1 MKYMKK
7 FAMLLAAFCAVLA
20 VSCSDDETDSG
31 VADRLFRPVTVTL
44 VPRGTTLTASWTGIK
59 GAVGYW
65 VELYSRESVQNA
77 TGTSHNEYQLVASNE
92 QLSEPKWTVS
102 GLDYNTIYYFRVKAI
117 HNDAAQNSYFS
128 DFYSIRVPGKTE
140 VLSCVV
146 VDQVE
151 ATVDFTWMDGY
162 GVEFVTITAPD
173 GGVQTVYVDDAAGG
187 FTQSGFASGTYT
199 ATAGNSKETFNT
211 VQFVIP
217 VLYAMDLSKVTFDDI
232 TFQWRVD
239 ASIKQLILTNA
250 NDASDV
256 VEIELPDAAINN
268 GEYVYPMS
276 DGLLKPNTTYN
287 AVLRYADDLEEPKED
302 SNMVSF
308 TTMQTKPAGV
318 VVVSTDDEAKAAY
331 NNGAAI
337 IALNPGEYLFD
348 KNKEGNKSFEI
359 NRPVTFMAATKQM
372 PKVILKEFTVNN
384 EKYLDGTLRFEGIE
398 FESQSLNNTTAYF
411 LNNDGMKANVKRIE
425 IEDCYIH
432 DFGASLMR
440 FNRTDPAVVEE
451 VYVNN
456 NRLYRMYGQQT
467 FLQFAPKGAAYV
479 REVTFTNNTM
489 TGLNTHNDPNVRFMQ
504 YNATAAT
511 RVVINNNTFADYHN
525 KGRVFFNISK
535 KEDGVDSAGSIEIK
549 NNIFYTEEE
558 DLCNVDNFSKYTVTT
573 NIENNVVTK
582 GWGAGSDSGTA
593 STEKLASWGNKYFEF
608 DPQFKN
614 YAGCDFTVG
623 NDEVRKLGVG
633 DPRWLK

>member
-65 VELYSRESVQNA
+65 VELYTRESVQNA

-92 QLSEPKWTVS
+92 QLPEPKWTVS

-146 VDQVE
+146 VDQVK
-151 ATVDFTWMDGY
+151 AVVDFTWMEGY

-173 GGVQTVYVDDAAGG
+173 GGVQTVYVDDAAGQ

-217 VLYAMDLSKVTFDDI
+217 VLYTMDLSKITFDDI
-232 TFQWRVD
+232 TFQWRAD
-239 ASIKQLILTNA
+239 ADIRQLILTNA

-256 VEIELPDAAINN
+256 VEIDLQQDAINT
-268 GEYVYPMS
+268 GEYVYNVS

-308 TTMQTKPAGV
+308 TTMQTKPAGLTGA
-318 VVVSTDDEAKAAY
+318 VSTVDEFKAAY
-331 NNGAAI
+331 DKGDAI
-337 IALNPGEYLFD
+337 IALNPGEYVFD
-348 KNKEGNKSFEI
+348 GNFVI
-359 NRPVTFMAATKQM
+359 TRAVTIMAATKQM
-372 PKVILKEFTVNN
+372 PKLIINQFVVSPTT
-384 EKYLDGTLRFEGIE
+384 YLDGTIRFENLE
-398 FESQSLNNTTAYF
+398 CECSSPAYAVTSWTSCF
-411 LNNDGMKANVKRIE
+411 IDHSGQAADIKRIE
-425 IEDCYIH
+425 VEGCYIH
-432 DFGASLMR
+432 DFGSSFMR
-440 FNRTDPAVVEE
+440 FNRTDFTVYE
-451 VYVNN
+451 VYVND
-456 NRLYRMYGQQT
+456 NRLIGMYGQNSFIQ
-467 FLQFAPKGAAYV
+467 LAKGNGLH
-479 REVTFTNNTM
+479 ELTFTNNTA
-489 TGLNTHNDPNVRFMQ
+489 TGLDTQNSGVRFVS
-504 YNATAAT
+504 YNATDAT
-511 RVVINNNTFADYHN
+511 RVVFNNNTFADYHN
-525 KGRVFFNISK
+525 KGRLFFHINSK
-535 KEDGVDSAGSIEIK
+535 VAGAESAGSVEIK

-558 DLCNVDNFSKYTVTT
+558 NLCNVDNFDKYAISTT
-573 NIENNVVTK
+573 IENNVVTK
-582 GWGAGSDSGTA
+582 GWGTGGDSGTA
-593 STEKLASWGNKYFEF
+593 PTEKRTSWGNKYVEL

-623 NDEVRKLGVG
+623 NDDVVKLGVG

>member
-65 VELYSRESVQNA
+65 VELYTRESVKNA

-146 VDQVE
+146 VDQVK
-151 ATVDFTWMDGY
+151 AIVDFTWMEGY

-173 GGVQTVYVDDAAGG
+173 GGVQTVYVDDAAGQ

-217 VLYAMDLSKVTFDDI
+217 VLYTMDLSKITFDDI
-232 TFQWRVD
+232 TFQWRAD
-239 ASIKQLILTNA
+239 ADIRQLVLTNA
-250 NDASDV
+250 NDATEV
-256 VEIELPDAAINN
+256 HEIELPNEAIVA
-268 GEYVYPMS
+268 GEYVYNVS

-308 TTMQTKPAGV
+308 MTMQTKPAGLTGS
-318 VVVSTDDEAKAAY
+318 VSTVDEIIEAY
-331 NNGAAI
+331 NRGDAI
-337 IALNPGEYLFD
+337 IALNPGEYIF
-348 KNKEGNKSFEI
+348 EGNFVI
-359 NRPVTFMAATKQM
+359 TRAVTIMAATKQM
-372 PKVILKEFTVNN
+372 PKLIVNQFTVSPTTYVKEPIRFENLECECKNRNN
-384 EKYLDGTLRFEGIE
+384 ETSCFID
-398 FESQSLNNTTAYF
+398 NT
-411 LNNDGMKANVKRIE
+411 DEKANIKRIE
-425 IEDCYIH
+425 VEGCYIH
-432 DFGASLMR
+432 DYGSSFMR
-440 FNRTDPAVVEE
+440 FNRTVPEGKFMVEE
-451 VYVNN
+451 VYVNDC
-456 NRLYRMYGQQT
+456 RLLHMYGQNSYMNLT
-467 FLQFAPKGAAYV
+467 NITLTELTY
-479 REVTFTNNTM
+479 TNNTT
-489 TGLNTHNDPNVRFMQ
+489 TGLCAHARLNRFLS
-504 YNATAAT
+504 YNANNST

-525 KGRVFFNISK
+525 KGRLFFHINSK
-535 KEDGVDSAGSIEIK
+535 ESGADSAGSIEIK
-549 NNIFYTEEE
+549 NNIFCTEEE
-558 DLCNVDNFSKYTVTT
+558 VLCNVDNFANYTVTM

-582 GWGAGSDSGTA
+582 GWGNGGDSDKDP
-593 STEKLASWGNKYFEF
+593 TEKLTSWGNKYVEL

-623 NDEVRKLGVG
+623 NDEVVKLGVG

>member
-65 VELYSRESVQNA
+65 VELYSRESVENA

-92 QLSEPKWTVS
+92 QLAEPKWTVS

-140 VLSCVV
+140 VLSCNV
-146 VDQVE
+146 VDQV
-151 ATVDFTWMDGY
+151 AAIVDFTWMEGY

-173 GGVQTVYVDDAAGG
+173 GGVQTVYVDDAAGR

-211 VQFVIP
+211 VEFVIP
-217 VLYAMDLSKVTFDDI
+217 VLYTMDLSKVTFDDI
-232 TFQWRVD
+232 TFQWRAD
-239 ASIKQLILTNA
+239 ADIRQLVLTNA

-256 VEIELPDAAINN
+256 VEIDLPDEAIVA
-268 GEYVYPMS
+268 GEYLYEMS
-276 DGLLKPNTTYN
+276 DGLLKHNTTYN
-287 AVLRYADDLEEPKED
+287 VVMRYADNLAEPKED

-308 TTMQTKPAGV
+308 TTMQEKPAGV
-318 VVVSTDDEAKAAY
+318 VVVSTVDEFKAAY
-331 NNGAAI
+331 TVDGAVV
-337 IALNPGEYLFD
+337 ALQPGEYV
-348 KNKEGNKSFEI
+348 FEENVVI
-359 NRPVTFMAATKQM
+359 TNAVTIMAATKQM
-372 PKVILKEFTVNN
+372 PKLIVNQFTVSPTA
-384 EKYLDGTLRFEGIE
+384 YLDGTIRFENLE
-398 FESQSLNNTTAYF
+398 CECKNLNNETSCF
-411 LNNDGMKANVKRIE
+411 IDNSNMKANIKRIE
-425 IEDCYIH
+425 VEGCYIH
-432 DFGASLMR
+432 DYGSSFLR
-440 FNRTDPAVVEE
+440 FNRTDGITVEE
-451 VYVNN
+451 VYVNDC
-456 NRLYRMYGQQT
+456 RLLRMYGQNSYMNLSKAT
-467 FLQFAPKGAAYV
+467 LKSLTY
-479 REVTFTNNTM
+479 TNNTT
-489 TGLNTHNDPNVRFMQ
+489 TGLDTQLRGNRFLT
-504 YNATAAT
+504 YNANDAT

-525 KGRVFFNISK
+525 KGRVFFHINSK
-535 KEDGVDSAGSIEIK
+535 ESGADSAGSIEIK

-558 DLCNVDNFSKYTVTT
+558 DLCNVDNFDNAKFSVSTA
-573 NIENNVVTK
+573 IENNVVTK
-582 GWGAGSDSGTA
+582 GWGAGADSGTVP
-593 STEKLASWGNKYFEF
+593 TEKLASWGNKYVEL

-623 NDEVRKLGVG
+623 NDEVVKLGVG

>member
-65 VELYSRESVQNA
+65 VELYSRESVENA
-77 TGTSHNEYQLVASNE
+77 TGTTHNEYQLVASNE
-92 QLSEPKWTVS
+92 QLAEPTWTVS

-140 VLSCVV
+140 VLSCNV
-146 VDQVE
+146 VDQV
-151 ATVDFTWMDGY
+151 AAIVDFTWMEGY

-173 GGVQTVYVDDAAGG
+173 GGVQTVYVDDAAGR

-211 VQFVIP
+211 VEFVIP
-217 VLYAMDLSKVTFDDI
+217 VLYTMDLSKVTFDDV
-232 TFQWRVD
+232 TFQWRAD
-239 ASIKQLILTNA
+239 ADIRQLVLTNA

-256 VEIELPDAAINN
+256 VEIDLPNEAIVA
-268 GEYVYPMS
+268 GEYLYKMS
-276 DGLLKPNTTYN
+276 EGLLKPNTTYN
-287 AVLRYADDLEEPKED
+287 VVLRYAADLEEPKED

-318 VVVSTDDEAKAAY
+318 VVVSTVDEFKAAY
-331 NNGAAI
+331 AVAGAVV
-337 IALNPGEYLFD
+337 ALQPGEYI
-348 KNKEGNKSFEI
+348 FEENVVI
-359 NRPVTFMAATKQM
+359 TNAVTIMAATKQM
-372 PKVILKEFTVNN
+372 PKLIVNQFTVSPTA
-384 EKYLDGTLRFEGIE
+384 YLDGTIRFENLE
-398 FESQSLNNTTAYF
+398 CECKNLNNESSCFIDNTGQTA
-411 LNNDGMKANVKRIE
+411 NIRRIE
-425 IEDCYIH
+425 VEGCYIH
-432 DFGASLMR
+432 DYGSSFMR
-440 FNRTDPAVVEE
+440 FNRDNKPLSTVEE
-451 VYVNN
+451 VYVNDC
-456 NRLYRMYGQQT
+456 RLLRMYGQNSY
-467 FLQFAPKGAAYV
+467 LQLTKGTLKELTY
-479 REVTFTNNTM
+479 TNNTT
-489 TGLNTHNDPNVRFMQ
+489 TGLCAHGRLNRFLT
-504 YNATAAT
+504 YNANNLT

-525 KGRVFFNISK
+525 KGRLFFHINSK
-535 KEDGVDSAGSIEIK
+535 ESGADSAGSIEIK
-549 NNIFYTEEE
+549 NNIFCTEEE
-558 DLCNVDNFSKYTVTT
+558 DLCNVDNFANYTVTT

-582 GWGAGSDSGTA
+582 GWGAGSDSDKTP
-593 STEKLASWGNKYFEF
+593 TEKLASWGNKYVEL

-623 NDEVRKLGVG
+623 NDEVVKLGVG

>member
-7 FAMLLAAFCAVLA
+7 FAMLLTAFCAVLA

-44 VPRGTTLTASWTGIK
+44 VPRGTTLSASWTGIK

-92 QLSEPKWTVS
+92 QLSEPTWTVS

-128 DFYSIRVPGKTE
+128 DFYSVRVPGKTE

-151 ATVDFTWMDGY
+151 AIVDFTWMSGY
-162 GVEFVTITAPD
+162 DVEFVTITAPD
-173 GGVQTVYVDDAAGG
+173 GGVQTVYVDDAAGQ

-211 VQFVIP
+211 VEFVIP
-217 VLYAMDLSKVTFDDI
+217 VLYTMDLSKVTFDDV
-232 TFQWRVD
+232 TFQWRAD
-239 ASIKQLILTNA
+239 ADIRQLVLTNA

-256 VEIELPDAAINN
+256 VEIDLPSEAIVA
-268 GEYVYPMS
+268 GEYVYEVS
-276 DGLLKPNTTYN
+276 EGLLKPNTTYN
-287 AVLRYADDLEEPKED
+287 AVLRYAADLEEPKED

-318 VVVSTDDEAKAAY
+318 VVVSDVDGFKAAY
-331 NNGAAI
+331 DKGDAV
-337 IALNPGEYLFD
+337 IALNPGEYA
-348 KNKEGNKSFEI
+348 FEENFVI
-359 NRPVTFMAATKQM
+359 TRAVTFMAATKQM
-372 PKVILKEFTVNN
+372 PKLIVNQFTVSPTA
-384 EKYLDGTLRFEGIE
+384 YLDGTIRFENLE
-398 FESQSLNNTTAYF
+398 CECKNLNNETSCFIDNT
-411 LNNDGMKANVKRIE
+411 NMKANIKRIE
-425 IEDCYIH
+425 VEGCYIH
-432 DFGASLMR
+432 DYGSSFLR
-440 FNRTDPAVVEE
+440 FNRTDNVTVEE
-451 VYVNN
+451 VYVNDC
-456 NRLYRMYGQQT
+456 RLLRMYGQNSYMN
-467 FLQFAPKGAAYV
+467 LSKAALKELTY
-479 REVTFTNNTM
+479 TNNTT
-489 TGLNTHNDPNVRFMQ
+489 TGLDTQLRGNRFLT
-504 YNATAAT
+504 YNANDAT
-511 RVVINNNTFADYHN
+511 RVVVNNNTFADYHN
-525 KGRVFFNISK
+525 KGRLFFHLNSK
-535 KEDGVDSAGSIEIK
+535 ESGADSAGSVEIK
-549 NNIFYTEEE
+549 NNIFCTEDE
-558 DLCNVDNFSKYTVTT
+558 DLCNVDNFANFTISTA
-573 NIENNVVTK
+573 IENNVVTK
-582 GWGAGSDSGTA
+582 GWGAGSDSGTVP
-593 STEKLASWGNKYFEF
+593 TEKLASWGNKYVEL

-623 NDEVRKLGVG
+623 NDEVAKLGVG

>member
-65 VELYSRESVQNA
+65 VELYTRESVKNA
-77 TGTSHNEYQLVASNE
+77 TGTSHNGYQLVASNE

-102 GLDYNTIYYFRVKAI
+102 GLDYNTIYYFRVKAV
-117 HNDAAQNSYFS
+117 HNDATQNSYFS

-146 VDQVE
+146 VDQVK
-151 ATVDFTWMDGY
+151 AVVDFTWMEGY

-173 GGVQTVYVDDAAGG
+173 GGVQTVYVDDAAGQ

-217 VLYAMDLSKVTFDDI
+217 VLYTMDLSKITFDDI
-232 TFQWRVD
+232 TFQWRAD
-239 ASIKQLILTNA
+239 ADIRKLILTNA
-250 NDASDV
+250 NDATEMH
-256 VEIELPDAAINN
+256 EIELPNEAIVA
-268 GEYVYPMS
+268 GEYVYNVS

-308 TTMQTKPAGV
+308 TTMKAKPEGKNME
-318 VVVSTDDEAKAAY
+318 VVSTVDEFIAAY
-331 NNGAAI
+331 NNGKDI
-337 IALNPGEYLFD
+337 IALNPGEYI
-348 KNKEGNKSFEI
+348 FEAAFAL
-359 NRPVTFMAATKQM
+359 NRPVTFMSATKQM
-372 PKVILKEFTVNN
+372 PKVILTEFTVTNAT
-384 EKYLDGTLRFEGIE
+384 YLNGTLRFEGIE
-398 FESQSLNNTTAYF
+398 FESKNLNSTTAYF
-411 LNNDGMKANVKRIE
+411 LNGDKGFNANVKRIE

-440 FNRTDPAVVEE
+440 FNRVAGFTVEE

-456 NRLYRMYGQQT
+456 NRLYRMYGQQS
-467 FLQFAPKGAAYV
+467 FLQFAASGGVPV
-479 REVTFTNNTM
+479 RNVTFTNNTA
-489 TGLNTHNDPNVRFMQ
+489 TGFDYHKGGVRFLT
-504 YNATAAT
+504 YNAGDAT
-511 RVVINNNTFADYHN
+511 VVKFTNNTILFN
-525 KGRVFFNISK
+525 NSTGRLFFHINA
-535 KEDGVDSAGSIEIK
+535 KETGSDTAGSITIAD
-549 NNIFYTEEE
+549 NIFFNE
-558 DLCNVDNFSKYTVTT
+558 DTDAPRNVSNFASHVVTA
-573 NIENNVVTK
+573 NIENNVVTTP
-582 GWGAGSDSGTA
+582 WGAGNDGGTIP
-593 STEKLASWGNKYFEF
+593 TETLTSWGNKYSEL
-608 DPQFKN
+608 DPGFKN
-614 YAGCDFTVG
+614 AASYDFTVT
-623 NDEVRKLGVG
+623 NDDVAKLGVG

>member
-146 VDQVE
+146 VDQVK
-151 ATVDFTWMDGY
+151 AIVDFTWMDGY

-232 TFQWRVD
+232 TFQWRAD
-239 ASIKQLILTNA
+239 ADIRQLVLTNA
-250 NDASDV
+250 TDASDV
-256 VEIELPDAAINN
+256 VEIELSSEAKEN

-318 VVVSTDDEAKAAY
+318 VVVSTVDEFKAAY
-331 NNGAAI
+331 TIDGAVV
-337 IALNPGEYLFD
+337 ALQPGEYI
-348 KNKEGNKSFEI
+348 FEENVVI
-359 NRPVTFMAATKQM
+359 TGAVTIMAATKQM
-372 PKVILKEFTVNN
+372 PKLIVNQFTVSPT
-384 EKYLDGTLRFEGIE
+384 KYLDGTIRFENLE
-398 FESQSLNNTTAYF
+398 CECKNLNNTTSCFIDHTGQA
-411 LNNDGMKANVKRIE
+411 ANIKRIE
-425 IEDCYIH
+425 VEGCYIH
-432 DFGASLMR
+432 DYGSSFMR
-440 FNRTDPAVVEE
+440 FNRVDFTVEE
-451 VYVNN
+451 VYVNDC
-456 NRLYRMYGQQT
+456 RLLRMYGQNSYMNLT
-467 FLQFAPKGAAYV
+467 KGV
-479 REVTFTNNTM
+479 NEVTYTNNTT
-489 TGLNTHNDPNVRFMQ
+489 TGLNTQNTGVRFLT
-504 YNATAAT
+504 YNANDAT
-511 RVVINNNTFADYHN
+511 RVVVNNNTFADYHN
-525 KGRVFFNISK
+525 KGRLFFHINGLISGS
-535 KEDGVDSAGSIEIK
+535 DTAGSVEIR
-549 NNIFYTEEE
+549 NNIFCTEEE
-558 DLCNVDNFSKYTVTT
+558 VLCNVDNFASRTVMT

-582 GWGAGSDSGTA
+582 GWGNGNDSGTDP
-593 STEKLASWGNKYFEF
+593 TEKLASWGNKYVEF

>member
-7 FAMLLAAFCAVLA
+7 IAMLLAAFCAVLA

-65 VELYSRESVQNA
+65 VELYTRESVKNA

-102 GLDYNTIYYFRVKAI
+102 GLDYNTIYYFRVKAV
-117 HNDAAQNSYFS
+117 HNDATQNSYFS

-146 VDQVE
+146 VDQVK
-151 ATVDFTWMDGY
+151 AVVDFTWMEGY

-173 GGVQTVYVDDAAGG
+173 GGVQTVYVDDAAGQ

-217 VLYAMDLSKVTFDDI
+217 VLYTMDLSKITFDDI
-232 TFQWRVD
+232 TFQWRAD
-239 ASIKQLILTNA
+239 KDIQKLILTNA
-250 NDASDV
+250 NDATEV
-256 VEIELPDAAINN
+256 HEIELPNEAIVA
-268 GEYVYPMS
+268 GEYVYNVS

-308 TTMQTKPAGV
+308 TTMKAKPEGKNME
-318 VVVSTDDEAKAAY
+318 VVSTVDEFIAAY
-331 NNGAAI
+331 NNGKDI
-337 IALNPGEYLFD
+337 IALNPGEYV
-348 KNKEGNKSFEI
+348 FEAAFAL
-359 NRPVTFMAATKQM
+359 NRPVTFISATKQM
-372 PKVILKEFTVNN
+372 PKVILTEFTVTNAT
-384 EKYLDGTLRFEGIE
+384 YLNGTLRFEGIE
-398 FESQSLNNTTAYF
+398 FESKNLNSTTAYF
-411 LNNDGMKANVKRIE
+411 LNGDKGFNANVKRIE

-440 FNRTDPAVVEE
+440 FNRVAGFTVEE

-456 NRLYRMYGQQT
+456 NRLYRMYGQQS
-467 FLQFAPKGAAYV
+467 FLQFAASGGVPV
-479 REVTFTNNTM
+479 RNVTFTNNTA
-489 TGLNTHNDPNVRFMQ
+489 TGFDYHKGGVRFLT
-504 YNATAAT
+504 YNAGDAT
-511 RVVINNNTFADYHN
+511 VVKFTNNTILFN
-525 KGRVFFNISK
+525 NSTGRLFFHINA
-535 KEDGVDSAGSIEIK
+535 KETGSDTAGSITIAD
-549 NNIFYTEEE
+549 NIFFNE
-558 DLCNVDNFSKYTVTT
+558 DTDAPRNVSNFASHVVTA
-573 NIENNVVTK
+573 NIENNVVTTP
-582 GWGAGSDSGTA
+582 WGAGNDGGTIP
-593 STEKLASWGNKYFEF
+593 TETLTSWGNKYSEL
-608 DPQFKN
+608 DPGFKN
-614 YAGCDFTVG
+614 AASYDFTVT
-623 NDEVRKLGVG
+623 NDDVAKLGVG

>member
-65 VELYSRESVQNA
+65 VELYSRESVENA
-77 TGTSHNEYQLVASNE
+77 TGTTHNEYQLVASNE
-92 QLSEPKWTVS
+92 QLAEPTWTVS

-140 VLSCVV
+140 VLSCNV
-146 VDQVE
+146 VDQV
-151 ATVDFTWMDGY
+151 AAIVDFTWMEGY

-173 GGVQTVYVDDAAGG
+173 GGVQTVYVDDVAGR

-211 VQFVIP
+211 VEFVIP
-217 VLYAMDLSKVTFDDI
+217 VLYTMDLSKVTFDDV
-232 TFQWRVD
+232 TFQWRAD
-239 ASIKQLILTNA
+239 ADIRQLVLTNA

-256 VEIELPDAAINN
+256 VEIDLPNEAIVA
-268 GEYVYPMS
+268 GEYLYKMS
-276 DGLLKPNTTYN
+276 EGLLKPNTTYN
-287 AVLRYADDLEEPKED
+287 VVLRYADNLEEPKED

-318 VVVSTDDEAKAAY
+318 VVVSTVDEFKAAY
-331 NNGAAI
+331 AVDGAVV
-337 IALNPGEYLFD
+337 ALQPGEYI
-348 KNKEGNKSFEI
+348 FEENVVI
-359 NRPVTFMAATKQM
+359 TNAVTIMAATKQM
-372 PKVILKEFTVNN
+372 PKLIVNQFTVSPTA
-384 EKYLDGTLRFEGIE
+384 YLDGTIRFENLE
-398 FESQSLNNTTAYF
+398 CECKNLNNETSCF
-411 LNNDGMKANVKRIE
+411 IDNSNMKANIKRIE
-425 IEDCYIH
+425 VEGCYIH
-432 DFGASLMR
+432 DYGSSFMR
-440 FNRTDPAVVEE
+440 FNRTDNVTVEE
-451 VYVNN
+451 VYVNDC
-456 NRLYRMYGQQT
+456 RLLRMYGQNSY
-467 FLQFAPKGAAYV
+467 LQLTKGTLKELTY
-479 REVTFTNNTM
+479 TNNTT
-489 TGLNTHNDPNVRFMQ
+489 TGLDTQLRGNRFLTYKAND
-504 YNATAAT
+504 AT

-525 KGRVFFNISK
+525 KGRLFFHINGKDS
-535 KEDGVDSAGSIEIK
+535 GADSAGSIEIK
-549 NNIFYTEEE
+549 NNIFCTEEE
-558 DLCNVDNFSKYTVTT
+558 DLCNVDNFANYTVTT

-582 GWGAGSDSGTA
+582 GWGAGSDSG
-593 STEKLASWGNKYFEF
+593 SVPTEKLASWGNKYVEL

-623 NDEVRKLGVG
+623 NDEVVKLGVG